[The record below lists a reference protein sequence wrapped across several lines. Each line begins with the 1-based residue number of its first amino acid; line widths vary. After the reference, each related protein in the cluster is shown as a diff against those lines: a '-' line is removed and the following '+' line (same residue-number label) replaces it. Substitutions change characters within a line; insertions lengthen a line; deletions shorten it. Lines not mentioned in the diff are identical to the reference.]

1 MAVAAETVLENQRL
15 GALQLRVA
23 VLCALVQMCDGYDL
37 NSVAWAVPSL
47 IHEWHLPPSTFAI
60 AFLWSSIGI
69 MVGALSAGPIGDRFG
84 RRPLLL
90 GSLTLFGI
98 ASLLS
103 AVVGS
108 LSVLSLLRF
117 FTGVGIGG
125 GFSGAAALS
134 GDYAPQRLRATMIM
148 ATFTGAPIGGFVG
161 GQIVALLLAQW
172 GWRMIFVLGGIFP
185 LALVPV
191 LVLWL
196 PESPRFLA
204 TKKKLSPRNATLLQ
218 RLDIASAQSDA
229 IEVAWENPISMLF
242 GQGYALQ
249 TVLLWII
256 FFCSLLN
263 LFLFAYWMPTVL
275 NLIGISPAQAVSM
288 ASLRDLGAIFAVLYL
303 GLAIDRIGPERALAI
318 HYAAGAVFIAM
329 IALFALPNFVLCVVI
344 FLAGMTIIGSQTGVN
359 GACGKLYPARMR
371 TSGIGWALGIGR
383 LGAIVAPVLGGYL
396 LAVGLRPTRIFLVAC
411 LFALIAAAATALLVF
426 RNTPVEPA

>member
-1 MAVAAETVLENQRL
+1 
-15 GALQLRVA
+15 
-23 VLCALVQMCDGYDL
+23 
-37 NSVAWAVPSL
+37 
-47 IHEWHLPPSTFAI
+47 
-60 AFLWSSIGI
+60 
-69 MVGALSAGPIGDRFG
+69 
-84 RRPLLL
+84 
-90 GSLTLFGI
+90 
-98 ASLLS
+98 LLS

-108 LSVLSLLRF
+108 LSALSLLRF

-134 GDYAPQRLRATMIM
+134 GDYAPHRLRATMIM
-148 ATFTGAPIGGFVG
+148 ATFTGAPLGGFLG

-204 TKKKLSPRNATLLQ
+204 TKNLSPRNATLLQ
-218 RLDIASAQSDA
+218 RLDIASAESEASD
-229 IEVAWENPISMLF
+229 VAWENPISMLF

-275 NLIGISPAQAVSM
+275 NLIGVSPAQAVSM
-288 ASLRDLGAIFAVLYL
+288 ASLRELGAIFAVLYL
-303 GLAIDRIGPERALAI
+303 GLAIDRFGPERALAI

-344 FLAGMTIIGSQTGVN
+344 FLAGMTIVGSQTGVN

-383 LGAIVAPVLGGYL
+383 LGGIVAPVLGGYL
-396 LAVGLRPTRIFLVAC
+396 LAIGLPPTRMFLVAG
-411 LFALIAAAATALLVF
+411 LFALIAAVATSLLVF
-426 RNTPVEPA
+426 RKTPVGAA